1 MQKYT
6 KQHFSHYYLF
16 KEAVISPTYI
26 ILNAAVLSTYL
37 DITAWHILRLQMVL
51 VIVWENPVM
60 DLTIIQSP

>member
-51 VIVWENPVM
+51 VIV
-60 DLTIIQSP
+60 